1 MLGIPW
7 VLEITEV
14 EAVEEIRT
22 SVYVCKLLSKSDPRF
37 LFFLITDIRNGDI
50 SWGIYLFINYY
61 FLRTVK
67 RVGMERV
74 FYPSPLLHFH
84 FGVVFFFFFEKEDIK
99 FYSNKLAKSA

>member
-37 LFFLITDIRNGDI
+37 FFFLITDIRNGDI

-74 FYPSPLLHFH
+74 FYASPLLCFQ
-84 FGVVFFFFFEKEDIK
+84 FGVVFFFFFLRRKISS
-99 FYSNKLAKSA
+99 FIPIS

>member
-37 LFFLITDIRNGDI
+37 
-50 SWGIYLFINYY
+50 
-61 FLRTVK
+61 
-67 RVGMERV
+67 
-74 FYPSPLLHFH
+74 
-84 FGVVFFFFFEKEDIK
+84 FFFFFNNGHKETEI
-99 FYSNKLAKSA
+99 FRGGFIYLLIIIF

>member
-22 SVYVCKLLSKSDPRF
+22 SVYVCKLLSKSDPRIF
-37 LFFLITDIRNGDI
+37 FFLITDIRNGDI
-50 SWGIYLFINYY
+50 SWGIYLFIYYY

-84 FGVVFFFFFEKEDIK
+84 FGVVFFFLEKEDIK